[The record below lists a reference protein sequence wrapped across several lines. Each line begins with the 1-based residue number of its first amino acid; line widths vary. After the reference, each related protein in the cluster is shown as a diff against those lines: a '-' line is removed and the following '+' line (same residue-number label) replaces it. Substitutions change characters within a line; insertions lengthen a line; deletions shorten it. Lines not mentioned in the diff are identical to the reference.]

1 MSEFIAQIAGF
12 LTAFGWVGPALVT
25 LVVAGLVLW
34 QYFRRVFDD
43 QIVYGINFFDG
54 ETLQLR
60 TLQSV
65 PRDDIMT
72 RNRIFQTRLRRAQ
85 ARCTP
90 EDPFIRLSARD
101 HETLMPGIVNGLS
114 HHFAEGFMLDFHD
127 QSVERYM
134 FLLAVVFET
143 DPSMRVRMTRV
154 IVTDEAQLTQ
164 VVQAMADKDFADSVA
179 LSRPHHAKRLETLA
193 QIARLHEKEK
203 GYGPDELRLLQPF
216 EAVVRKGQSLF

>member
-1 MSEFIAQIAGF
+1 MSELVSQITGF
-12 LTAFGWVGPALVT
+12 LTAFGWIGPAVVT
-25 LVVAGLVLW
+25 LVLAGLVLW

-54 ETLQLR
+54 QSLQLR
-60 TLQSV
+60 TLMSI

-101 HETLMPGIVNGLS
+101 HDTLMPGIVNGLS
-114 HHFAEGFMLDFHD
+114 HHFAEGFMLAYKG
-127 QSVERYM
+127 QPVERHM
-134 FLLAVVFET
+134 FILAVVFET

-154 IVTDEAQLTQ
+154 IVTDEAQLAQ
-164 VVQAMADKDFADSVA
+164 VRTAMA
-179 LSRPHHAKRLETLA
+179 
-193 QIARLHEKEK
+193 
-203 GYGPDELRLLQPF
+203 
-216 EAVVRKGQSLF
+216 